1 MAGPHLSNGVTLG
14 VGDGASP
21 EGFTTVTQ
29 LLGHVGPTVEKST
42 YDVTALAATTR
53 TKLPGKKRVRTVQID
68 GMYAESGGS
77 PVNSNGATIT
87 IAGTAI
93 ALVTSISGA
102 GEEAP
107 VIDVTTLAG
116 TTGEILRG
124 IEGGGVLDVEA
135 LLKPDDNSGQ
145 DVVLDGIDGTASQA
159 IVITL
164 ANSDTIQFSAFVT
177 MYEPA
182 VRLDD
187 AIRLKL
193 RLEVTGAVTWPSLAT
208 GQAALITSLQAGTE
222 KNYKI
227 TLTDTAGTITFSAY
241 VVSAFVTIGVDTP
254 VGISFVLAID
264 GEATHSYQ

>member
-14 VGDGASP
+14 VGDGATP
-21 EGFTTVTQ
+21 EVFTTVTQ
-29 LLGHVGPTVEKST
+29 LLGHVGPTVEKAT
-42 YDVTALAATTR
+42 YDITALAATTR
-53 TKLPGKKRVRTVQID
+53 TKLAGKKRVRTVQID
-68 GMYAESGGS
+68 GMLAASGGS
-77 PVNSNGATIT
+77 PVNSNGTTIS
-87 IAGTAI
+87 IAGGAI
-93 ALVTSISGA
+93 AMVTTISGA

-124 IEGGGVLDVEA
+124 IEGGGVLDVEC
-135 LLKPDDNSGQ
+135 LLKPDDTSGQ
-145 DVVLDGIDGTASQA
+145 DVVISGIAASASQA

-164 ANSDTIQFSAFVT
+164 ADSTTLTFSAFVT
-177 MYEPA
+177 QYEPA

-193 RLEVTGAVTWPSLAT
+193 RLEVTGAVTWPTLAT

-227 TLTDTAGTITFSAY
+227 TLTDSAGTITFSAY
-241 VVSAFVTIGVDTP
+241 VISCFVTIGVDTP

-264 GEATHSYQ
+264 GDATLSYA